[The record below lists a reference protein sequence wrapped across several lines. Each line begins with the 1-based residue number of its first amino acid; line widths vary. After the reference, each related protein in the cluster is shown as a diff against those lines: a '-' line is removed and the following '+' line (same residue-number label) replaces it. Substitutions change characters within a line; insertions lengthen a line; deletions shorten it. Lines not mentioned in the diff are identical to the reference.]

1 MGAKTL
7 VWDECAE
14 LGVGPGLKRSWV
26 VPGVW
31 SLRGGAETVQGE
43 CDESEGKGAKTELE
57 DVPSSESDR
66 KELLHRRSG
75 A

>member
-1 MGAKTL
+1 MQSSGWGL
-7 VWDECAE
+7 GSS
-14 LGVGPGLKRSWV
+14 GVG
-26 VPGVW
+26 W
-31 SLRGGAETVQGE
+31 SLECGVCGGGAETVQGE